1 MDGESLKEGLEGLSK
16 IDGIS
21 DVLFS
26 AMYWVAGVFII
37 LFVGYICVSI
47 NVFIRNKKN
56 GISRKDRDD
65 FLD

>member
-26 AMYWVAGVFII
+26 AMYWVAVVFII
-37 LFVGYICVSI
+37 LFVVYICVSI

>member
-26 AMYWVAGVFII
+26 AMYWVAVVYYTIRW
-37 LFVGYICVSI
+37 VYMCI
-47 NVFIRNKKN
+47 NQCFY
-56 GISRKDRDD
+56 
-65 FLD
+65 

>member
-1 MDGESLKEGLEGLSK
+1 MDGDSLKEGLEGLSK

-26 AMYWVAGVFII
+26 AMYWVAVVFII

>member
-26 AMYWVAGVFII
+26 AMYWVAVVFII

>member
-1 MDGESLKEGLEGLSK
+1 MDGESLKEGLECLSK

-26 AMYWVAGVFII
+26 AMYWVAVVFII

>member
-21 DVLFS
+21 DVLSS
-26 AMYWVAGVFII
+26 AMYWVAVVFII

>member
-21 DVLFS
+21 DVLFT
-26 AMYWVAGVFII
+26 AIYWIAVVFVV
-37 LFVGYICVSI
+37 LFVAYICVSI
-47 NVFIRNKKN
+47 NIYIRNRKR
-56 GISRKDRDD
+56 GISSKDKDD